1 MNKDM
6 SKTLKMI
13 TVNKIHELSTW
24 PRTAHVNIPPAF
36 ICLLSGALLY
46 LGQLKIHL
54 KKVISK

>member
-1 MNKDM
+1 M

-13 TVNKIHELSTW
+13 TVNKIHALHLAEDSPCQHPTSLY
-24 PRTAHVNIPPAF
+24 
-36 ICLLSGALLY
+36 LLKLSGALLC